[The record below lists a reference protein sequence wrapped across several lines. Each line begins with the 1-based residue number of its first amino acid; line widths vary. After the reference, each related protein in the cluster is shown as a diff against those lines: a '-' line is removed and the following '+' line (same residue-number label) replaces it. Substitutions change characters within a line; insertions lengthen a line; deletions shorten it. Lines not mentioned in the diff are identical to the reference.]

1 MRIKKVIGVGAMVGG
16 IGIAAA
22 ACGPVNVHWE
32 TYPTGTSAS
41 LRTAEQHWWVNGGG
55 DDFVY
60 LNNDEVTFIKDLES
74 AESGGGSA
82 ASESKVLA
90 DANAISRAAGTAARN
105 PYPGNPTA
113 YVSFVTDLQTAANDA
128 VAGNITGAITALN
141 NANTVQTGAGWATDF
156 PAVPANLT
164 K

>member
-55 DDFVY
+55 DDLLYVNKDETTV
-60 LNNDEVTFIKDLES
+60 LNDLQ
-74 AESGGGSA
+74 SG
-82 ASESKVLA
+82 ASESKTLTDINALA
-90 DANAISRAAGTAARN
+90 RAAATAARN
-105 PYPGNPTA
+105 PYPGDPSN
-113 YVSFVTDLQTAANDA
+113 YVSLMNDLQTAAHDAEAND
-128 VAGNITGAITALN
+128 IPGAIAALE
-141 NANTVQTGAGWATDF
+141 NAETIQQNAGWGTDF
-156 PAVPANLT
+156 PAVPADLT
-164 K
+164 S

>member
-41 LRTAEQHWWVNGGG
+41 TRTAEQHWWVNGGG
-55 DDFVY
+55 DALLAV
-60 LNNDEVTFIKDLES
+60 NKD
-74 AESGGGSA
+74 GA
-82 ASESKVLA
+82 ALYGDLTNQSSETKALTDARALA
-90 DANAISRAAGTAARN
+90 RDAATAARN
-105 PYPGNPTA
+105 PWPGDPSAYATMMSDYSAAAQDALTSNPNA
-113 YVSFVTDLQTAANDA
+113 PIELQAAFT
-128 VAGNITGAITALN
+128 I
-141 NANTVQTGAGWATDF
+141 QTNAGWATDF

>member
-55 DDFVY
+55 DALLAVNKDAAALYGDFT
-60 LNNDEVTFIKDLES
+60 NEN
-74 AESGGGSA
+74 
-82 ASESKVLA
+82 ESKALT
-90 DANAISRAAGTAARN
+90 DAKALQHDAAAAARN
-105 PYPGNPTA
+105 PWPGDPSAYATMMSDYSAAAQDALTGNPNA
-113 YVSFVTDLQTAANDA
+113 PIELQAAST
-128 VAGNITGAITALN
+128 I
-141 NANTVQTGAGWATDF
+141 QTNAGWATDF

>member
-1 MRIKKVIGVGAMVGG
+1 VRIKKVIGVSALVGG
-16 IGIAAA
+16 LGLGAA

-32 TYPTGTSAS
+32 KYPTGTSAS

-60 LNNDEVTFIKDLES
+60 LNNDEATFIKDLEN
-74 AESGGGSA
+74 AESGGGGT
-82 ASESKVLA
+82 ASENKVLA
-90 DANAISRAAGTAARN
+90 DAKAISRAAAAAARN

-128 VAGNITGAITALN
+128 VAGDIGDAITALE
-141 NANTVQTGAGWATDF
+141 NAETVQTNAGWATDF

-164 K
+164 N

>member
-55 DDFVY
+55 DALLAV
-60 LNNDEVTFIKDLES
+60 NNDASALYGDLTTENETKGLTD
-74 AESGGGSA
+74 AKALARDA
-82 ASESKVLA
+82 AA
-90 DANAISRAAGTAARN
+90 AARN
-105 PYPGNPTA
+105 PWPGNPSA
-113 YVSFVTDLQTAANDA
+113 YATMMSDYSAAAQDALANNPNAFNELQAAST
-128 VAGNITGAITALN
+128 I
-141 NANTVQTGAGWATDF
+141 QTNAGWGTDF

>member
-55 DDFVY
+55 DALLAVNRDATALYGDFT
-60 LNNDEVTFIKDLES
+60 NES
-74 AESGGGSA
+74 SETKALTDARALARDA
-82 ASESKVLA
+82 A
-90 DANAISRAAGTAARN
+90 TAARN
-105 PYPGNPTA
+105 PWPGNPSA
-113 YVSFVTDLQTAANDA
+113 YATMMSDYAAAAQDA
-128 VAGNITGAITALN
+128 LANNPNALN
-141 NANTVQTGAGWATDF
+141 ELEAASTIQTNAGWGTDF

>member
-32 TYPTGTSAS
+32 TYPTGTSSS

-55 DDFVY
+55 DDFLY
-60 LNNDEVTFIKDLES
+60 LNNDEATFIKDAES
-74 AESGGGSA
+74 AESGGDSA
-82 ASESKVLA
+82 AAESKFLA
-90 DANAISRAAGTAARN
+90 DAKAISRAAAAAARN
-105 PYPGNPTA
+105 PYPGNPSA
-113 YVSFVTDLQTAANDA
+113 YESFVTDIETAAQDA
-128 VAGNITGAITALN
+128 VAGDYSDASTALT
-141 NANTVQTGAGWATDF
+141 NAQTVQDGAGWATDF
-156 PAVPANLT
+156 PAVPADLT